1 MIRFEAVWAAKMA
14 TGGSVEPSSISKD
27 VIRASY
33 LEQGKLAQAH
43 AWIGLGDVAHVP
55 PERMSGLEAACF
67 EISRNGVTL
76 PFGVRGS
83 TDDGRQVVRSAVF
96 ANNWRALAD
105 QSALSVS
112 ADIPDTETETGFLH
126 AVIVFKFDPEP
137 ARVPLMSA
145 IEIMAADP
153 AQPLPSRGADFQ
165 GSRLLSTNHRWHTL
179 VEDPNRAPEPFK
191 ELLGDRFKMEFGHGS
206 VNSYEEFCDWVH
218 GSASSVNASRHD
230 LESFTW
236 APLQGDDCRAVF
248 VLDWLGLNREDKV
261 MTAKTKHTWIM
272 TDDGSGS
279 YPKIQHMNV
288 EFLQAFAVID

>member
-1 MIRFEAVWAAKMA
+1 MVQS
-14 TGGSVEPSSISKD
+14 SVSKD

-33 LEQGKLAQAH
+33 LEQAKLTQAH
-43 AWIGLGDVAHVP
+43 AWLGLGDVAQVS
-55 PERMSGLEAACF
+55 PERTSNLEAVSF
-67 EISRNGVTL
+67 EITRNGIAL
-76 PFGVRGS
+76 PSGIPGSRENGREVVRG
-83 TDDGRQVVRSAVF
+83 AVF
-96 ANNWRALAD
+96 ANSWRALAHQD
-105 QSALSVS
+105 ALSVS
-112 ADIPDTETETGFLH
+112 ADIPDAETETRFLR
-126 AVIVFKFDPEP
+126 AELVFKFDPEP
-137 ARVPLMSA
+137 ASVPLINA
-145 IEIMAADP
+145 IEITTADP
-153 AQPLPSRGADFQ
+153 APPPSSGADFQ

-191 ELLGDRFKMEFGHGS
+191 ELLGERFKMEFGHGS
-206 VNSYEEFCDWVH
+206 VSSYEEFCDWIH

-236 APLQGDDCRAVF
+236 KPMRGDDYQAVF

-261 MTAKTKHTWIM
+261 MTAKTKHTWTM